1 MDTSNFTDENLHTGP
16 SQMERLTNSQVMNSA
31 GGYVWELDDLKRFV
45 RFLCLGTEGGTYYV
59 TEQKLTLENCECV
72 ARISESNKWQS
83 ALEELVKCSTDGR
96 AAKQNPTLFALA
108 FFCRQ
113 TKNKELKTAAYKVVS
128 DVCRIPTH
136 LFQFLEYCQKLSGN
150 GKGWGRAHR
159 NAITKWYLGF
169 EEDPLRLAMHV
180 TKYRTRCGWSH
191 VDVLRLCHP
200 KPKSAGVGAVI
211 RYVVKGREA
220 SEADYLKEDGDEV
233 VKKVFTFLNAV
244 DSVHSAKT
252 STEILQLIEEHHLAR
267 EHIPTPLLDD
277 VPVWK
282 TLLPHMPMTAM
293 IRNLNKLSK
302 LGLLGEGSAELETVV
317 SKLGDD
323 EFLRK
328 ARIHPFNILVALT
341 TYKAG
346 RGERGKLEWVV
357 SKAIVNALDSAFYKC
372 FKFVEPTNKRYL
384 LAIDV
389 SGSMSCPVLGS
400 PCIQA
405 NCAAAAMAMVT
416 LQTEK
421 LCEVVAFSDTLV
433 PVKLKSKM
441 KLAEVMSKLGKIPM
455 GSTDCAL
462 PITWA
467 MSLKKKFDVF
477 IVYTDNETW
486 FGRIHPAQAL
496 KKYRRK
502 VRSPDVKLIVVGMT
516 STSFTIAD
524 PEDGRMLDVCGFD
537 SAAPEVMR
545 NFVMGLI

>member
-1 MDTSNFTDENLHTGP
+1 MIVDPGP
-16 SQMERLTNSQVMNSA
+16 SQMEPLTKSQVMNSA
-31 GGYVWELDDLKRFV
+31 GGFAWELDDVKRFV

-59 TEQKLTLENCECV
+59 TEKQLTLENCACV
-72 ARISESNKWQS
+72 ARINGSSNWRS

-113 TKNKELKTAAYKVVS
+113 RENKEMKAAAYNVVS

-136 LFQFLEYCQKLSGN
+136 LFQFLDYCQKLSGD

-159 NAITKWYLGF
+159 KAITKWYLRF

-200 KPKSAGVGAVI
+200 KPKSVGVGAVI
-211 RYVVKGREA
+211 RYVVKGLQA
-220 SEADYLKEDGDEV
+220 SEADYLKETGGEV
-233 VKKVFTFLNAV
+233 VKKVFEFLNAV
-244 DSVHSAKT
+244 DLVHSAKT
-252 STEILQLIEEHHLAR
+252 SSEILHLIEEHHLAR

-277 VPVWK
+277 VLVWK

-293 IRNLNKLSK
+293 IRNLNKMSR
-302 LGLLGEGSAELETVV
+302 LGLLRDGSTELETVIR
-317 SKLGDD
+317 KLGND
-323 EFLRK
+323 EFLRQ
-328 ARIHPFNILVALT
+328 ARIHPFNVLVALT
-341 TYKAG
+341 TYQTG
-346 RGERGKLEWVV
+346 RGERGKLTWDVN
-357 SKAIVNALDSAFYKC
+357 KAIVKALDSAFYKC
-372 FKFVEPTNKRYL
+372 FKFVEPTNQRYL

-389 SGSMSCPVLGS
+389 SGSMSQSVLGS

-405 NCAAAAMAMVT
+405 NCASAAMAMVT
-416 LQTEK
+416 FHTEK
-421 LCEVVAFSDTLV
+421 LCEIVAFSHKLV
-433 PVKLKSKM
+433 PVELNSNM
-441 KLAEVMSKLGKIPM
+441 ELTEVMDVLGSIPM

-467 MSLKKKFDVF
+467 MSLKKEFDIF

-486 FGRIHPAQAL
+486 FGQVHPAKAL
-496 KKYRRK
+496 KQYRLCVGR
-502 VRSPDVKLIVVGMT
+502 PDVKLIVVGMT

-524 PEDGRMLDVCGFD
+524 PEDGGMLDVCGFD
-537 SAAPEVMR
+537 SAAPEVMH
-545 NFVMGLI
+545 NFAMGLI